1 MFAVCL
7 HRYARTSVR
16 YFVCNLKMVRKG
28 GGGRGRGKNLRFT
41 DAVDDR
47 LPRNS
52 SSLRMANPSAVEL
65 RNLRQKKR
73 FDPNDLKKKAD
84 STYIELQRGGR
95 GFLLEYYSIKEGN
108 LKNEKEQKKK
118 SNPEMFAGPC
128 PFFVCVKWT
137 LCLFYLVDCY
147 MVSLRL

>member
-1 MFAVCL
+1 MS
-7 HRYARTSVR
+7 TSLCTDECTLFR
-16 YFVCNLKMVRKG
+16 LQSKDGTQR

-47 LPRNS
+47 LPRNF

-65 RNLRQKKR
+65 RNLRKKRKR

-108 LKNEKEQKKK
+108 LKNEKEQKKNQIQK
-118 SNPEMFAGPC
+118 C
-128 PFFVCVKWT
+128 LQVLVPFLSV
-137 LCLFYLVDCY
+137 
-147 MVSLRL
+147 